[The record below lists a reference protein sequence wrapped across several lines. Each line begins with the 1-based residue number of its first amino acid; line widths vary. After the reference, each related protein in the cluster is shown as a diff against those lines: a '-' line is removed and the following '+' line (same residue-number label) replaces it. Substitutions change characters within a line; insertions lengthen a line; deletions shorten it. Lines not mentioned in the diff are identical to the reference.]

1 MALADDFEQ
10 TLEQARDG
18 HGSALGELFRDL
30 YPRIL
35 RYLRALEP
43 REAEDLASDA
53 WLDVANALRGFEG
66 DEGGLRALAFT
77 IARRRLVDLQRRRIR
92 HPSTPLDADSV
103 TEEGWI
109 GDVEEE
115 AMTELATEAALAR
128 VSSLPPE
135 QAEVILLRV
144 LGGLPV
150 ADVAQIVGK
159 RPGTI
164 RVIQHRALRRLA
176 EQLEREGVT
185 EQTPR
190 TIPGQR

>member
-1 MALADDFEQ
+1 MDLAEDFEQ
-10 TLEQARDG
+10 TLEQARAG
-18 HGSALGELFRDL
+18 HGSALGELFREL

-43 REAEDLASDA
+43 HEAEDLASDA
-53 WLDVANALRGFEG
+53 WLDVANALPVFEG
-66 DEGGLRALAFT
+66 DENGLRALAFT
-77 IARRRLVDLQRRRIR
+77 IARRRLVDLQRRRAR
-92 HPSTPLDADSV
+92 HPAIPIDAENVVED
-103 TEEGWI
+103 GWI

-115 AMTELATEAALAR
+115 AMADLETEAALAR
-128 VSSLPPE
+128 VATLPPD

-144 LGGLPV
+144 IGGLPV
-150 ADVAQIVGK
+150 ADVALIVDK
-159 RPGTI
+159 RPGTV

-185 EQTPR
+185 KPVPR

>member
-1 MALADDFEQ
+1 MTLQDEFGRTLAEAQ
-10 TLEQARDG
+10 EG

-43 REAEDLASDA
+43 TEAEDLASEA
-53 WLDVANALRGFEG
+53 WLDLANALRRFEG
-66 DEGGLRALAFT
+66 DERGLRALAFT
-77 IARRRLVDLQRRRIR
+77 IARRRLVDLQRRRAR
-92 HPSTPLDADSV
+92 HPSVPIEVDGVV
-103 TEEGWI
+103 TEGWV

-115 AMTELATEAALAR
+115 AMTALATEAALAR
-128 VSSLPPE
+128 VAALPPD

-150 ADVAQIVGK
+150 AEVARIVGK
-159 RPGTI
+159 RPGTV

-176 EQLEREGVT
+176 EQITGDGVT
-185 EQTPR
+185 GWAPQ
-190 TIPGQR
+190 TIPGQT

>member
-1 MALADDFEQ
+1 MSLEDFEQ
-10 TLEQARDG
+10 TLDQARAG

-30 YPRIL
+30 YPRLL

-43 REAEDLASDA
+43 NEAEDLASDA
-53 WLDVANALRGFEG
+53 WLDVANALPAFEG
-66 DEGGLRALAFT
+66 DENGLRALAFT
-77 IARRRLVDLQRRRIR
+77 IARRRLVDLQRRRAR
-92 HPSTPLDADSV
+92 HPAVPIDPETVS
-103 TEEGWI
+103 EERM

-115 AMTELATEAALAR
+115 AMTELETEDALAR
-128 VSSLPPE
+128 VATLPPD

-150 ADVAQIVGK
+150 AAVALIVDK
-159 RPGTI
+159 RPGTV

-176 EQLEREGVT
+176 EQLKREGVT
-185 EQTPR
+185 KPTPR

>member
-10 TLEQARDG
+10 TLEQAREG

-53 WLDVANALRGFEG
+53 WLDVANALGGFEG
-66 DEGGLRALAFT
+66 DESGLRALAFT

-92 HPSTPLDADSV
+92 HPATPLDAESV
-103 TEEGWI
+103 AEEGRI

-115 AMTELATEAALAR
+115 AMTGLATEAALAL
-128 VSSLPPE
+128 VSSLPPD

-150 ADVAQIVGK
+150 ADVARIVDK

-185 EQTPR
+185 EPTPR
-190 TIPGQR
+190 TIPEQR

>member
-1 MALADDFEQ
+1 MSLPEDFER
-10 TLEQARDG
+10 TLEEARDG

-43 REAEDLASDA
+43 GEAEDLASEA
-53 WLDVANALRGFEG
+53 WLDVANALQKFDG
-66 DEGGLRALAFT
+66 DERGLRALAFT
-77 IARRRLVDLQRRRIR
+77 IARRRLVDLQRRRAR
-92 HPSTPLDADSV
+92 HPAVQIDTQGV
-103 TEEGWI
+103 VEEGWV

-115 AMTELATEAALAR
+115 AMTALATEAALAR
-128 VSSLPPE
+128 VAALPPD

-150 ADVAQIVGK
+150 ADVAQIMAK

-176 EQLEREGVT
+176 EQMDGEGVT
-185 EQTPR
+185 GRAPR
-190 TIPGQR
+190 TIPEQT